1 MTPEEFSVNKI
12 RNFQR
17 VVKSQLG
24 HPDPVYR
31 DQARVN
37 VKYHKKLME
46 LEDVI
51 TVGRQSAVED
61 NVMLP
66 DLSYAKDTS
75 ASPKLHAILSQEQI
89 TVDSLFKN

>member
-1 MTPEEFSVNKI
+1 
-12 RNFQR
+12 

-51 TVGRQSAVED
+51 TVGKQSAVQD
-61 NVMLP
+61 HVMLP
-66 DLSYAKDTS
+66 DLSYAIESST
-75 ASPKLHAILSQEQI
+75 SPKHLAIMNQEQI
-89 TVDSLFKN
+89 TIDSLFTN